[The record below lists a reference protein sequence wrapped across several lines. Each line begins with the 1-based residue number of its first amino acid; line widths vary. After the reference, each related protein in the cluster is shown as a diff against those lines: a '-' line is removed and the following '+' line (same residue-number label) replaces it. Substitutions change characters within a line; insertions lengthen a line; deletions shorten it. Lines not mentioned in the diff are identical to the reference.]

1 MACRP
6 LPNVKQ
12 VIILILLFP
21 QYNNVLTPSSS
32 LLPPCPTIMTGL
44 AQLSLRVTSCPRGI
58 FSNYIN
64 PNSNMTKFVP
74 QIKRSQWQIILTWCF
89 LPSTII
95 ILSLLGSQEDL
106 DRSKSRTHPESTRGP
121 RDCFPPNNRSWE
133 ALKPHLEEG
142 QDGLS
147 WSNICKLAVL

>member
-1 MACRP
+1 M
-6 LPNVKQ
+6 
-12 VIILILLFP
+12 ILLFP

-89 LPSTII
+89 LPSKII
-95 ILSLLGSQEDL
+95 ILSLLGSLEDL

-121 RDCFPPNNRSWE
+121 RDCFPPNTLLQPKKRRYRFQLGIHILFIISI
-133 ALKPHLEEG
+133 
-142 QDGLS
+142 LS
-147 WSNICKLAVL
+147 WRFRYLYLCTDTV